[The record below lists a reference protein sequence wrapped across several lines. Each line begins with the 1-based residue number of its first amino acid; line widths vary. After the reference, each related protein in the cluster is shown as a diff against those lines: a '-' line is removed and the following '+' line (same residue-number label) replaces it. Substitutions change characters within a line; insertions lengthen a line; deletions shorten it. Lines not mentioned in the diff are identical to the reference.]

1 MLQAVGARLRRLTA
15 GGRNTAYTAFT
26 SMQNDL
32 LALAHAHVE
41 RFVWEQFTAGIASC
55 PDAALKP
62 VLVKLRDLFALAH
75 LEKGRAWFFE
85 HAGLSAATSR
95 KITQL
100 VDELCADV
108 RREAVALVDGFG
120 IPAACLAAPI
130 ALD

>member
-1 MLQAVGARLRRLTA
+1 
-15 GGRNTAYTAFT
+15 
-26 SMQNDL
+26 MQNDL

-41 RFVWEQFTAGIASC
+41 RFVWEQFTAGIAAC
-55 PDAALKP
+55 PDAGLRP
-62 VLVKLRDLFALAH
+62 VLTKLRDLFALHH

-85 HAGLSAATSR
+85 NAGLSAATSR
-95 KITQL
+95 EITRA
-100 VDELCADV
+100 VDALCADL